1 MNGTFVANISVEVFQ
16 NKDGTFNTYIA
27 TDSSSGENYNHVSAD
42 EIGEYV
48 AGLIECIVDE

>member
-1 MNGTFVANISVEVFQ
+1 MNQTFVANISVEVFQ
-16 NKDGTFNTYIA
+16 NKDGTFDAYIA

-42 EIGEYV
+42 EIGEHV